1 MHEPVGG
8 TILDPDEKDGLL
20 FRHIDTRVELDQM
33 EQINIQQGMLWLLRK
48 RVTVDDL
55 LCESFVRQLHR
66 KLFGQVWKWAGSYR
80 LTEKN
85 IGIAPEQVVVQL
97 RLLMD
102 DTRFWIINSVFKPQE
117 LALRFHHRLVYIHPF
132 PNGNGR
138 LSRIMADAILTKILA
153 ENPIKWGE
161 KSINSEGSIRSNYI
175 NALRRADK
183 SDYSVLLQLY
193 GVSSE

>member
-48 RVTVDDL
+48 RVTAEDL

-183 SDYSVLLQLY
+183 SDYSVLLRLY
-193 GVSSE
+193 GVSTE